1 MQKRIK
7 MKQLKTVPYLSDKE
21 LFEYMSAQKD
31 LRAFRDWQ
39 IITAVQTNAGKKAEE
54 IASVLGV
61 SISKVYHVIQQYNQL
76 GVSWRTNKK
85 RGGRREARSLM
96 SLEEESNLLKQIEKQ
111 ALSGQILIYKQV
123 KSLIEEQ
130 LGKSVS
136 DDYVWDLFK
145 RHKWTKKVPRQSHPQ
160 ADKEAQEAYKKNS
173 QRYWHPNY

>member
-1 MQKRIK
+1 MQKSSK
-7 MKQLKTVPYLSDKE
+7 KKQLKAVPHLSDTE
-21 LFEYMSAQKD
+21 LLQHLSKQKD

-39 IITAVQTNAGKKAEE
+39 IITAIQTNNGKKAKE

-76 GVSWRTNKK
+76 GSSWRTNKK
-85 RGGRREARSLM
+85 RGGRREALSLM
-96 SLEEESNLLKQIEKQ
+96 TLEEESKILKQIEKQ

-123 KSLIEEQ
+123 KSLIEEK

-160 ADKEAQEAYKKNS
+160 SDKEAQEEYKKNS
-173 QRYWHPNY
+173 RHYWYPNH